1 MGHLESDLMAIER
14 TLRYLRLRENKGFSL
29 VDTTRCADA
38 LTRKRI
44 VRYSIFEVIVII
56 CISVGQVLVVRAL
69 FNKNSG
75 SRIRV

>member
-14 TLRYLRLRENKGFSL
+14 TLRYFRLRENKGFSL
-29 VDTTRCADA
+29 VDATRCVAS

-56 CISVGQVLVVRAL
+56 CISVGQVLIVRAL

-75 SRIRV
+75 SRVRV